1 MGFSMHGCVNVANWP
16 LLPLW
21 LLGMLL
27 LTQPV
32 WAANFQILHAETQ
45 LHEGVYLVNADM
57 HFELSA
63 DSREALDNSV
73 PLTVQLTFQVRRQRD
88 WLWDQV
94 IASVQQRYQLQ
105 YHSLAQQY
113 VVTNL
118 NSHQRHSFPT
128 YAAAMEYIGRLRG
141 FPLLDQT
148 LLDADTRYQVRLRAE
163 LDIHSLPAP
172 LRPLA
177 YVSRAWRLRSHWY
190 SWML

>member
-1 MGFSMHGCVNVANWP
+1 MHGYIKVANGKS
-16 LLPLW
+16 LRLW
-21 LLGMLL
+21 LIGMMLMVE
-27 LTQPV
+27 PV
-32 WAANFQILHAETQ
+32 WAASFEILQAETQ
-45 LHEGVYLVNADM
+45 LHAGVYLVNADIQ
-57 HFELSA
+57 FELSA

-88 WLWDQV
+88 WLWNQT
-94 IASVQQRYQLQ
+94 IASLQQRYQLQ

-118 NSHQRHSFPT
+118 NSHQLHSFPN
-128 YAAAMEYIGRLRG
+128 YAAAMEHLGRLRA

-148 LLDADTRYQVRLRAE
+148 LLDPDTRYQVRLRAE

-177 YVSRAWRLRSHWY
+177 YVSRAWRMRSHWY
-190 SWML
+190 YWML